1 MAERGEGGKLTPL
14 AVPAAAYDPYRLT
27 VTYQAGRSA
36 GVERGDG
43 ADWFGP
49 LDPQAPSAPDA
60 VQGRRFDFPSG
71 YNLNIE
77 PRAYEPIRFADLRA
91 LADSYDLLRIII
103 ETRKDQMAQMSWNIK
118 LRDGYQGAP
127 GFDNTALAPQLLALE
142 SFFRRPDRV
151 KTWDTW
157 LRELL
162 EDLFVL
168 DAAALYR
175 RRTRTGAF
183 HALEVIDGATIKRVI
198 DDWGRTPAPPV
209 PAYQQVLHGLPA
221 VNYTTDD
228 LIYAPR
234 NVRAHKV
241 YGYSPVEQIIMT
253 VNIAL
258 RRQIYHLQYFTEG
271 NVPEALIGV
280 PESWTPTQ
288 IREFQVWWD
297 DILEG
302 DTAARRHAK
311 FVPGGVGKT
320 FIATREAEL
329 TNQFDEWLA
338 RICCFCFSVSPQPF
352 VAAMNRATAETAQES
367 ALQEGLVPI
376 QSWVKQLVDG
386 VIADDFACPH
396 LEFRWQDDREVD
408 GTAQAGILQGYV
420 RSGILSVNE
429 ARDRLGLD
437 PTAGGERP
445 MFATATGFV
454 PLGAA
459 APDTTD
465 TITRE

>member
-1 MAERGEGGKLTPL
+1 MAERGDGGKVTSL
-14 AVPAAAYDPYRLT
+14 AVPALPYDPYRLT
-27 VTYQAGRSA
+27 VNYPAGAS
-36 GVERGDG
+36 GGIVRGDG

-49 LDPQAPSAPDA
+49 LNPQAPSAPDD
-60 VQGRRFDFPSG
+60 VQGRGFDFPSG

-77 PRAYEPIRFADLRA
+77 PRAYEPIKFADLRA
-91 LADSYDLLRIII
+91 LADSYDLLRIIV

-118 LRDGYQGAP
+118 LRDSYQDEPQFAGAE
-127 GFDNTALAPQLLALE
+127 FSAELKAIEA
-142 SFFRRPDRV
+142 FFRKPDQV
-151 KTWDTW
+151 HYWDTW

-162 EDLFVL
+162 EEMFVL
-168 DAAALYR
+168 DAPALYR
-175 RRTRTGAF
+175 RRTKAGKLY
-183 HALEVIDGATIKRVI
+183 ALEVIDGATIKRVI
-198 DDWGRTPAPPV
+198 DDWGRTPAAPV

-280 PESWTPTQ
+280 PETWTPTQ

-297 DILEG
+297 NILEG
-302 DTAARRHAK
+302 NTAARRHAK

-352 VAAMNRATAETAQES
+352 VAMMNRATAETAQQS

-376 QSWVKQLVDG
+376 QSWVKQLIDG
-386 VIADDFACPH
+386 VIQDDFGCPH
-396 LEFRWQDDREVD
+396 LEFRWKDDREVD
-408 GTAQAGILQGYV
+408 STAQASILQGYV
-420 RSGILSVNE
+420 KAGILSVNE
-429 ARDRLGLD
+429 ARDQLGLD
-437 PTAGGERP
+437 PTAGGDKP
-445 MFATATGFV
+445 MFATGTGFV
-454 PLGAA
+454 PLVA
-459 APDTTD
+459 APQSNA
-465 TITRE
+465 